1 MNRSFGF
8 IIAALLMLA
17 LVFVLPT
24 AALADAEGSCGENVT
39 YHYDSTTKVLTLTGT
54 GAMADYTMS
63 GAGRSPFYQ
72 NTTIRNNCTRIE
84 VGEGITHVGNYI
96 FFYLTKV
103 TEAVLPSTIESIG
116 TGAFQTCSLMAACE
130 IPSGVTSIG
139 EAAFNSC
146 RALTS
151 VTIPAGVTELPK
163 NCFNSCI
170 ALTSIE
176 VPGTVKTI
184 GQNAFGGCTAATSI
198 TLGEGVETIGITAFS
213 SSQITGVTI
222 PASVTSLS
230 PDAFNGSNTFAAFTV
245 DPANPNYTAE
255 GGVLYK
261 KDKTVLLK
269 CPGGKTGSCLVA
281 LTCTEIADNSCENCM
296 QLTGV
301 AIPSSVTKIGAN
313 AFQNAGITTITIP
326 ASVTDLGNGAL
337 QGCQNLVTATINA
350 DISEL
355 PNYVI
360 NGCPALETVVL
371 GPSIHAY
378 GLGDFSYCTSL
389 TSVTV
394 PEGLT
399 AIPESC
405 FYGCSA
411 LTSFPLPATLTEL
424 GQNAFSGCSGLTGV
438 VLPDG
443 LEIIGGSAFMD
454 CAGITEI
461 VIPETVT
468 VLGPS
473 AFCRTGIS
481 EIVVPAGVTRLE
493 GNTFSGCQS
502 LVSVKLLG
510 EITYVGGS
518 VFSNCQ
524 ALTAVY
530 FNCPPMS
537 QSNVGWGPFA
547 NAPYA
552 EIHYPNAYPDWPL
565 VKPFDK
571 NNYVGTYVEDAVAA
585 KVEHIVT
592 ELRLHDEND
601 TKQDLRFLFRLTPKE
616 GVTVNRRFVS
626 LAMPEAQIDFMLR
639 SYKIYA
645 GDLDGTIIFTAI
657 LGCIDESMFDYNV
670 TAQAFVY
677 MTGEWEGRGY
687 SLPVTV
693 CVNDLINA
701 D

>member
-1 MNRSFGF
+1 
-8 IIAALLMLA
+8 MLA
-17 LVFVLPT
+17 LCAVMPR
-24 AALADAEGSCGENVT
+24 AAFAAEVTGSVGENVS
-39 YHYDSTTKVLTLTGT
+39 YVYDTDTKVLTLTGT
-54 GAMADYTMS
+54 GAMTDYTMS

-72 NTTIRNNCTRIE
+72 NTTIRNNCVKIV

-116 TGAFQTCSLMAACE
+116 MGAFQTCSLMTVCD
-130 IPSGVTSIG
+130 IPSGVTEIG

-146 RALTS
+146 RALQS
-151 VTIPAGVTELPK
+151 VTIPAGVTVLPK

-170 ALTSIE
+170 ALTSIDI
-176 VPGTVKTI
+176 PGTVKTI
-184 GQNAFGGCTAATSI
+184 GMNAFGGCTAATSI
-198 TLGEGVETIGITAFS
+198 TLGEGVESIGITAFS

-230 PDAFNGSNTFAAFTV
+230 PDAFNGSNSLAAFTV
-245 DPANPNYTAE
+245 DEGNPNYSSVS
-255 GGVLYK
+255 GVLYNK
-261 KDKTVLLK
+261 EKTVLLR
-269 CPGGKTGSCLVA
+269 CPPGKTGSCLVA

-296 QLTGV
+296 QLTGI
-301 AIPSSVTKIGAN
+301 AIPSSVTRIGNN
-313 AFQNAGITTITIP
+313 AFQNSGLTSITIP
-326 ASVTDLGNGAL
+326 ESVTELGNGAL
-337 QGCQNLVTATINA
+337 QSCQSLVTATVNA
-350 DISEL
+350 SISEL

-360 NGCPALETVVL
+360 NGCPALVSVVL

-378 GLGDFSYCTSL
+378 GLGAFSYCTSL
-389 TSVTV
+389 TSVTI

-399 AIPESC
+399 EIPESC
-405 FYGCSA
+405 FYGCSS
-411 LTSFPLPATLTEL
+411 LTSFELPATLTVL
-424 GQNAFSGCSGLTGV
+424 GQNAFSGCSGLTGIT
-438 VLPDG
+438 LPEG
-443 LEIIGGSAFMD
+443 LEVIGGSAFMD
-454 CAGITEI
+454 CSGITAI
-461 VIPETVT
+461 TIPESVT

-481 EIVVPAGVTRLE
+481 TIVVPAGVTRLE

-502 LVSVKLLG
+502 LTEVKLLG

-552 EIHYPNAYPDWPL
+552 EIHYPSAYPDWPV

-571 NNYVGTYVEDAVAA
+571 NNYVGTYVEDQVSA

-592 ELRLHDEND
+592 ELRERPEEDG
-601 TKQDLRFLFRLTPKE
+601 KKYLRFLFRLTPRE
-616 GVTVNRRFVS
+616 GVTVNRRWVS
-626 LAMPEAQIDFMLR
+626 IGVPQANVDLMLR
-639 SYKIYA
+639 CYKIYA

-657 LGCIDESMFDYNV
+657 IYNIDESMFDYNV
-670 TAQAFVY
+670 TAQAFID
-677 MTGEWEGRGY
+677 MTGGWEGRGY

-693 CVNDLINA
+693 CVNDLLNA